1 MKTLFKAGFFR
12 RIVVPALLAII
23 LFVVTVFAFV
33 IPAFNK
39 SAMQQKQSM
48 LLELTNTAWS
58 ILQKYHNDHSSG
70 LLPLEEAQKKAI
82 AEIEA
87 LRYGVEK
94 KDYFWITDMTPAMI
108 MHPYVQD
115 LNGQSLTE
123 FADPDGKK
131 LFLEARE
138 VAKTK
143 GEGFVSYKWQF
154 MDDSTN
160 IVPKLSFVKVFEPWQ
175 WIIGTGVYIDD
186 VEKEISS
193 LTNKMILILV
203 AISLLI
209 SLIIFFIT
217 YQSLEIED
225 KRQKAEIQLHESR
238 EKYKSLVESST
249 EGIILLLNNKI
260 SYSNAYIQT
269 WLQYNADELDALS
282 LNEIIEGVIPFD
294 KAAEEQRV
302 DVKLIK
308 KDKSHTEAIMTILP
322 VSFAEKEGLLLT
334 FRDMS
339 EHVTVKT
346 ALEVN
351 REMIQQIAEMKKLGI
366 FQFSLDSKNRIVKY
380 NQQLASMLGY
390 TNPDDLQQVSLSKI
404 IGGRFALKQILSELT
419 ETGAIQSKPIKLLT
433 ADSRFIDVKLSLFLG
448 KGNEQQRHCN
458 GIAEIAGIDSRIFN
472 APENNS
478 NSFSGLIGRSN
489 MSLAE
494 FYDFPVISPADAPVN
509 DVIKLMSDHQ
519 SRCVFLK
526 MNYSCVGIITQR
538 DLLNRYFLHDIQ
550 PYSHAIS
557 IATAPVL
564 AIHED
569 SGIPEACSFMLRNK
583 ISQVP
588 VLNNSG
594 EIAGVV
600 YLDRLAGKYID
611 INELGNLLLKSS
623 RSVHDLLKFRKSL
636 PAYLGPEL
644 GQNGNIEG
652 FTGVLSGFN
661 DSITHQIIVNAIKET
676 GPPPVKFSFFSFGSA
691 GRREIAFN
699 SDQDNAIIYEDS
711 DDIPETELQKYF
723 LTLSERICRQLDQSG
738 LVMCKGG
745 YMASNPVWCKPVSVW
760 KRYFLEWI
768 ENAEPENILNIS
780 VFFDF
785 RHIYGDDQLF
795 KKLEDYVFE
804 NLKGK
809 TAFFYFLARNISGF
823 KPGPGKSSHL
833 IPESGN
839 KKSEIID
846 VKNSVSIIVQFVRIY
861 ALHHNIRLK
870 GTLERARALYR
881 INAFSRA
888 TFDEVIFQYNFLMN
902 LRLNTQIQQI
912 ASGSEPGNHADVK
925 KLTEMEQFI
934 IKKVHQGMSEYDER
948 LSAEFMSA
956 YKG

>member
-58 ILQKYHNDHSSG
+58 ILQKYHHDQSSG
-70 LLPLEEAQKKAI
+70 LISLEEAQKKAI

-87 LRYGVEK
+87 LRYGAEK

-138 VAKTK
+138 IAKTK

-269 WLQYNADELDALS
+269 WLQYAADELDTLNI
-282 LNEIIEGVIPFD
+282 NEIIEEVIPFE
-294 KAAEEQRV
+294 KGTLEQRV
-302 DVKLIK
+302 DVRLIK

-351 REMIQQIAEMKKLGI
+351 REMIQQIAEIKKLGI
-366 FQFSLDSKNRIVKY
+366 FQFSLDSKSRIVKY
-380 NQQLASMLGY
+380 NQQLASILGY
-390 TNPDDLQQVSLSKI
+390 TNPDELQQVSLSKI
-404 IGGRFALKQILSELT
+404 TGGRSVLKQIIAELSE
-419 ETGAIQSKPIKLLT
+419 TGVIQSKQIKLLT
-433 ADSRFIDVKLSLFLG
+433 AGNRFIDVKLSLFLG
-448 KGNEQQRHCN
+448 KGNGNQRHCN
-458 GIAEIAGIDSRIFN
+458 GIAEIATIDSCILKSE
-472 APENNS
+472 ENKPNS
-478 NSFSGLIGRSN
+478 LSNLIGRNNLTLSE
-489 MSLAE
+489 L
-494 FYDFPVISPADAPVN
+494 YDLPVFSPADAPVN

-519 SRCVFLK
+519 SRSVILM
-526 MNYSCVGIITQR
+526 MNYGCVGIITQR
-538 DLLNRYFLHDIQ
+538 DLLTRYFLQDIN
-550 PYSHAIS
+550 PNNHAIT

-564 AIHED
+564 TINENQ
-569 SGIPEACSFMLRNK
+569 SIPEAYSFMIRNK

-588 VLNNSG
+588 VLKSSG
-594 EIAGVV
+594 EISGVV
-600 YLDRLAGKYID
+600 YMDRLAGKYID
-611 INELGNLLLKSS
+611 LNELGMLLLKSS
-623 RSVHDLLKFRKSL
+623 RSVQELLKFRKSL
-636 PAYLGPEL
+636 PEYFGYEL
-644 GQNGNIEG
+644 GQNGNIES

-661 DSITHQIIVNAIKET
+661 DSITQQIITNAIKET
-676 GPPPVKFSFFSFGSA
+676 GPPPVPFSFFSFGSA

-711 DDIPETELQKYF
+711 DEIPETELQKYF
-723 LTLSERICRQLDQSG
+723 LTLAEWICRQLDQTG
-738 LVMCKGG
+738 LAMCKGG
-745 YMASNPVWCKPVSVW
+745 YMASNPAWCKPASIW
-760 KRYFLEWI
+760 KKYFLEWI

-785 RHIYGDDQLF
+785 RHIYGDELLF
-795 KKLEDYVFE
+795 SKLEDYVYE
-804 NLKGK
+804 ILKGK
-809 TAFFYFLARNISGF
+809 TAFFYFLARNISLL
-823 KPGPGKSSHL
+823 KPGQGKTTHVISETGH
-833 IPESGN
+833 
-839 KKSEIID
+839 KRSEIID
-846 VKNSVSIIVQFVRIY
+846 MKNSVSIIVQFVRIY
-861 ALHHNIRLK
+861 TLHHNIRLK

-881 INAFSRA
+881 INAFSKA
-888 TFDEVIFQYNFLMN
+888 TFDEVVFQYNFLMN
-902 LRLNTQIQQI
+902 LRLSIQLKQI
-912 ASGSEPGNHADVK
+912 ASGEEPSNHSDVK

-934 IKKVHQGMSEYDER
+934 LKKVHQGMSEFDDR

>member
-87 LRYGVEK
+87 LRYGLEK

-419 ETGAIQSKPIKLLT
+419 ETGAIHSKPIKLLT
-433 ADSRFIDVKLSLFLG
+433 ANSRFIDVKLSLFLG
-448 KGNEQQRHCN
+448 KGNE
-458 GIAEIAGIDSRIFN
+458 
-472 APENNS
+472 
-478 NSFSGLIGRSN
+478 
-489 MSLAE
+489 
-494 FYDFPVISPADAPVN
+494 
-509 DVIKLMSDHQ
+509 HQ
-519 SRCVFLK
+519 S
-526 MNYSCVGIITQR
+526 
-538 DLLNRYFLHDIQ
+538 H
-550 PYSHAIS
+550 
-557 IATAPVL
+557 
-564 AIHED
+564 
-569 SGIPEACSFMLRNK
+569 
-583 ISQVP
+583 
-588 VLNNSG
+588 
-594 EIAGVV
+594 
-600 YLDRLAGKYID
+600 
-611 INELGNLLLKSS
+611 
-623 RSVHDLLKFRKSL
+623 
-636 PAYLGPEL
+636 
-644 GQNGNIEG
+644 
-652 FTGVLSGFN
+652 
-661 DSITHQIIVNAIKET
+661 
-676 GPPPVKFSFFSFGSA
+676 
-691 GRREIAFN
+691 
-699 SDQDNAIIYEDS
+699 
-711 DDIPETELQKYF
+711 
-723 LTLSERICRQLDQSG
+723 
-738 LVMCKGG
+738 CKG
-745 YMASNPVWCKPVSVW
+745 
-760 KRYFLEWI
+760 F
-768 ENAEPENILNIS
+768 
-780 VFFDF
+780 
-785 RHIYGDDQLF
+785 
-795 KKLEDYVFE
+795 
-804 NLKGK
+804 
-809 TAFFYFLARNISGF
+809 
-823 KPGPGKSSHL
+823 
-833 IPESGN
+833 
-839 KKSEIID
+839 
-846 VKNSVSIIVQFVRIY
+846 
-861 ALHHNIRLK
+861 
-870 GTLERARALYR
+870 
-881 INAFSRA
+881 
-888 TFDEVIFQYNFLMN
+888 
-902 LRLNTQIQQI
+902 
-912 ASGSEPGNHADVK
+912 ADVRHGK
-925 KLTEMEQFI
+925 QNF
-934 IKKVHQGMSEYDER
+934 
-948 LSAEFMSA
+948 
-956 YKG
+956 